1 LKLSGVFT
9 LFEKGNMGIER
20 NCIKKIENQR
30 RIHQKCFY
38 L

>member
-20 NCIKKIENQR
+20 NCIKKNENQ
-30 RIHQKCFY
+30 
-38 L
+38 